1 MTPLHHDHVAA
12 PSSSPAATM
21 LLLHGIYGAGRN
33 WRTVA
38 RRLVRVRPG
47 WRVTLADLRSH
58 GRSPRLAPH
67 TVEACAADL
76 ADLETRLGR
85 AADAVLGHSFGG
97 KVALL
102 HARRAAPGP
111 RQCWIVDS
119 APGAGRP
126 AGGAWR
132 MLGALRRRPGPFGSR
147 AEAVAAVEAEGHS
160 PRVARWMAANVARR
174 GGDGGGV
181 GGGGIDPDE
190 MEAYLRDYF
199 RVDAWDVVEE
209 PPEGTAI
216 HFVKA
221 SASSALDAEA
231 VARIRGAGRGGRV
244 FLHEVEGGHWLNAEN
259 PDAVVELLART
270 LPAATETANPR
281 RNA

>member
-1 MTPLHHDHVAA
+1 
-12 PSSSPAATM
+12 M

-38 RRLVRVRPG
+38 RHLVHARPG
-47 WRVTLADLRSH
+47 WRVTLVDLRSH

-67 TVEACAADL
+67 TVAACAADL
-76 ADLETRLGR
+76 AGLEARLDR

-102 HARRAAPGP
+102 HARGAGAGR
-111 RQCWIVDS
+111 RRYWIVDS

-132 MLGALRRRPGPFGSR
+132 MLGVLRRRPGPFASR
-147 AEAVAAVEAEGHS
+147 AEAMAAVEAEGYS
-160 PRVARWMAANVARR
+160 PVVARWMATNVAR
-174 GGDGGGV
+174 DGREEWV
-181 GGGGIDPDE
+181 WRIDPDE

-199 RVDAWDVVEE
+199 DVDAWDVVEE
-209 PPEGTAI
+209 PPGGVTI

-221 SASSALDAEA
+221 SASSVLDAEA
-231 VARIRGAGRGGRV
+231 VARIRGAGRRTGRV
-244 FLHEVEGGHWLNAEN
+244 FLHEVEGGHWINTEN
-259 PDAVVELLART
+259 PDALVELLAHG
-270 LPAATETANPR
+270 LPAATSAR
-281 RNA
+281 RRTDSAGC